1 MSAQAKWN
9 GLRSPEWARNI
20 RKWLYSNR
28 DRMAVDK
35 VPGFW
40 KTEWINRKRGGISG
54 RRDSPEIF
62 YDIGT
67 GRFDLE
73 KQPRNGKKKG
83 TWVFARV
90 PFFFFSQRGISRRI
104 SVFSCVSC
112 ISWFIPSLLLPL
124 DGSPLQSV
132 HALLS
137 PFFSLLPTF
146 NFQHCQTGLYCVV
159 CYKKP
164 WLRENA
170 PCR

>member
-1 MSAQAKWN
+1 MNPHTARRRFCNERTSEM
-9 GLRSPEWARNI
+9 EWIAITRMGAEYLQMAMF
-20 RKWLYSNR
+20 KVGCNR
-28 DRMAVDK
+28 AVDK

-137 PFFSLLPTF
+137 LPPYFQLSTLSNRLILRRLL
-146 NFQHCQTGLYCVV
+146 
-159 CYKKP
+159 
-164 WLRENA
+164 
-170 PCR
+170 